1 MSGYPLIFFTQRL
14 AMSGEKTE
22 KPTQKKIKDAREK
35 GQTPRSKELSTTA
48 VLLFSFTSMIIFGG
62 KIFYTL
68 QDYTTRSL
76 QLEIN
81 HSVFGKDIFNF
92 AFEMM
97 SGILVTCLPF
107 FLSAMIVAVA
117 STTALGGFI
126 FTMKNAIPKFSNIN
140 PISGIKKMFSI
151 KQLVE
156 LVKSIL
162 KAVLILVP
170 AYYIV
175 QEKFYSYMSTRL
187 LFGFRDFISHMSS
200 EIIGYGLLFSS
211 ILILLVL
218 IDVPFQIFNH
228 TKQLKMSKQE
238 IKDEFKN
245 TEGNPEIKGRRRRMQ
260 YEMAAKSKNSNIDE
274 ADIVITNPTHYSVG
288 VKFDP
293 VSMNT
298 PTIVALGA
306 DHYALSMRIKAKE
319 LKIPVVPIPPL
330 ARVLYK
336 TCEIGSEIPV
346 ELYAPMVTVLSS
358 IYRLDDRLSFK
369 VTEQFIKNLNIDES
383 KFK

>member
-1 MSGYPLIFFTQRL
+1 
-14 AMSGEKTE
+14 MSGEKTE
-22 KPTQKKIKDAREK
+22 KPTQKKLKDAREK
-35 GQTPRSKELSTTA
+35 GQIPRSKELSTTA
-48 VLLFSFTSMIIFGG
+48 VLLFSFISMIIFGG

-68 QDYTTRSL
+68 KDYTTRSL
-76 QLEIN
+76 QLEVN
-81 HSVFGKDIFNF
+81 HSVIGKDAFNF
-92 AFEMM
+92 AFEAM
-97 SGILVTCLPF
+97 SSMLLISLPF
-107 FLSAMIVAVA
+107 FLCAIIVAVA

-126 FTMKNAIPKFSNIN
+126 FSVKNAVPKFNNIN
-140 PISGIKKMFSI
+140 PISGIKKMFST

-156 LVKSIL
+156 LLKSLL

-170 AYYIV
+170 SYYIV

-187 LFGFRDFISHMSS
+187 LYSFQDFIRHMSA

-211 ILILLVL
+211 FLILLVL

-228 TKQLKMSKQE
+228 NKQLKMSKQE

-245 TEGNPEIKGRRRRMQ
+245 TEGNPEIKSRRRRIQ
-260 YEMAAKSKNSNIDE
+260 YEMAAKAKNSKIDD

-293 VSMNT
+293 ISMNT
-298 PTIVALGA
+298 PIIVALGA
-306 DHYALSMRIKAKE
+306 DQYALSMRTKAKE
-319 LKIPVVPIPPL
+319 LRVPVVPIPPL

-336 TCEIGSEIPV
+336 TCNVGSEIPV
-346 ELYAPMVTVLSS
+346 DLYAPMVTVLSS

-369 VTEQFIKNLNIDES
+369 VTEQFINNLNIDES